1 MENAVADRL
10 ADIIHKFHINEIPK
24 VTPEEAQKHSE
35 QIEQRLVN
43 EYQAKRA
50 KNFTRV
56 RSIYNEKNVLNH
68 VFKDVKPVS
77 DEFTVLAKKALV
89 IAKKYANGERFNTV
103 LSGQA
108 GAGKTMLAVC
118 IMNYLRSKRP
128 QAKCLFISVTEL
140 SELAFSQYRKEE
152 YDQQARYN
160 QAMKDIDECDLLVLD
175 DLGTES
181 SMTVDT
187 SESSNTVQKMLFR
200 IGDLMQ
206 GKRLVITTNNNGEEL
221 TEMYNPKIISR
232 LLTSNQEHILKFE
245 NVEDYRQQHN

>member
-1 MENAVADRL
+1 M
-10 ADIIHKFHINEIPK
+10 
-24 VTPEEAQKHSE
+24 
-35 QIEQRLVN
+35 
-43 EYQAKRA
+43 
-50 KNFTRV
+50 
-56 RSIYNEKNVLNH
+56 
-68 VFKDVKPVS
+68 
-77 DEFTVLAKKALV
+77 
-89 IAKKYANGERFNTV
+89 

-118 IMNYLRSKRP
+118 IMNYLRSKQP

>member
-1 MENAVADRL
+1 MENTIADRL

-24 VTPEEAQKHSE
+24 LTPEEAQRHSE
-35 QIEQRLVN
+35 KVEQRLVN
-43 EYQAKRA
+43 EYQTKRA

-68 VFKDVKPVS
+68 VFKNVEPVS
-77 DEFTVLAKKALV
+77 DEFAVLAKKARE
-89 IAKKYANGERFNTV
+89 IAKEYAHDEKFNTV

-181 SMTVDT
+181 SMTIDT

>member
-35 QIEQRLVN
+35 QVEQRLVN
-43 EYQAKRA
+43 EYQTKRA

-77 DEFTVLAKKALV
+77 DEFTVLAKKAQV
-89 IAKKYANGERFNTV
+89 IAKKYVNGERFNTV
-103 LSGQA
+103 LSGQV

-118 IMNYLRSKRP
+118 IMNYLRSKQP

>member
-1 MENAVADRL
+1 MENVVADRL
-10 ADIIHKFHINEIPK
+10 ADIIHKFHINGIPK

-35 QIEQRLVN
+35 QVEQRLVN
-43 EYQAKRA
+43 EYQTKRA

-118 IMNYLRSKRP
+118 IMNYLRSKQP

-140 SELAFSQYRKEE
+140 SELAFSQYHKEE
-152 YDQQARYN
+152 YDQQAKYN
-160 QAMKDIDECDLLVLD
+160 QAFKDIAECDLLVLD

-181 SMTVDT
+181 SMTIDT

>member
-1 MENAVADRL
+1 MENAMAERL
-10 ADIIHKFHINEIPK
+10 ADLIHRFRINEIPK

-35 QIEQRLVN
+35 QLEKRLVE
-43 EYQAKRA
+43 EYQTKRA
-50 KNFTRV
+50 KNFTKV
-56 RSIYNEKNVLNH
+56 RSIYNEKNVLDH
-68 VFKDVKPVS
+68 VFKNVEPVS
-77 DEFTVLAKKALV
+77 DEFTVLAKKARE
-89 IAKKYANGERFNTV
+89 IAKEYAHGEKFNTV

-118 IMNYLRSKRP
+118 ILNYLRNKQP

-140 SELAFSQYRKEE
+140 ADLAFSKYHKEE
-152 YDQQARYN
+152 YDKQARYN
-160 QAMKDIDECDLLVLD
+160 QAFKDIEECDLLVLD

-206 GKRLVITTNNNGEEL
+206 GKRLVITTNNNGDEL
-221 TEMYNPKIISR
+221 TDMYNPKIISR
-232 LLTSNQEHILKFE
+232 LLTSNQDHILRFE